1 MRVEHLRKFFP
12 IQSGFFATLL
22 NRGHIP
28 SVKAVDDVSF
38 TIRKGEVFGLAG
50 ESGSGKSTVGRLVL
64 RLLEPTVWES
74 NSSMALTWTACQSEE
89 MRRMRS
95 RMQIVFQDPLAS
107 LNPRMT
113 LGQAIDHPA
122 RIHLTDLSPDETA
135 KASVGYP
142 VCRGDEPRTCFL

>member
-1 MRVEHLRKFFP
+1 M
-12 IQSGFFATLL
+12 LL

-28 SVKAVDDVSF
+28 AVRAVDDITF

-64 RLLEPTVWES
+64 RLLEPTSGRVFFDDID
-74 NSSMALTWTACQSEE
+74 LIGLKTEE

-95 RMQIVFQDPLAS
+95 RMQLVFQDPLAS

-113 LGQAIDHPA
+113 IGQAILHPVTIHLGNLIPGRTAPA
-122 RIHLTDLSPDETA
+122 RARDP
-135 KASVGYP
+135 
-142 VCRGDEPRTCFL
+142 RGSGHEPARMLL